1 MQYLISEKGSH
12 NIVVELSGRLQF
24 DDHSIFKTMLFEEL
38 MTDTVQQVTFNLS
51 QLEFIDS
58 SGIGMLLLAHEKL
71 AERGAC
77 MNIKNAQGQVARVL
91 DLTQIETVFE
101 K

>member
-1 MQYLISEKGSH
+1 MQYLITQKGSH
-12 NIVVELSGRLQF
+12 SILVELSGRLQF
-24 DDHSIFKTMLFEEL
+24 DDHSLFKTILFDEL
-38 MTDTVQQVTFNLS
+38 MTDHVQQVTFNLS

-71 AERGAC
+71 AERGAR
-77 MNIKNAQGQVARVL
+77 MNIMGAQGQVKRVL